1 MKVRSDS
8 ASRQRSYTY
17 CGLTW
22 RHPRNL
28 RYTCTLAELCTW
40 LLVVVVSCIGSG
52 FGVGLAGQ

>member
-8 ASRQRSYTY
+8 ASRQRSY

-28 RYTCTLAELCTW
+28 RYTCPLAELCTW
-40 LLVVVVSCIGSG
+40 LLVVVVRSIGSG
-52 FGVGLAGQ
+52 FGVGLADQ